1 MYPPPAC
8 RTVSLTT
15 SAPEEVNVETCFLF
29 SALSVKRYRASG
41 FSLNGRNGRRKGGE
55 GRGKERDGR
64 MDDSIQ
70 KLKRGWMFK
79 LVLFHNR

>member
-1 MYPPPAC
+1 M
-8 RTVSLTT
+8 
-15 SAPEEVNVETCFLF
+15 ETCFLF

-55 GRGKERDGR
+55 GRGKERVEGEGGRVGERERGEREERDGR

-79 LVLFHNR
+79 LVLLHNR

>member
-1 MYPPPAC
+1 M
-8 RTVSLTT
+8 
-15 SAPEEVNVETCFLF
+15 ETCFLF

-55 GRGKERDGR
+55 GRGKERVEGEGGRVGERERGEREERDGR